1 MANHRKRWF
10 IGLVIWRLLGQTE
23 DEVESHRHNPQF
35 HWIYP
40 STREPQFD
48 LNCIRRSARHDNW
61 QDIDGVLAGYVQPK
75 YPHAAINESTADWA
89 KDFPHSQWRYS
100 HMAFVYPKRATKSD
114 DESRERQGKGELRAF
129 HPYSWFLYSKIA
141 QLPTKAL
148 EFEIELKESLL
159 MRQRPDQWTRSFL
172 CID

>member
-23 DEVESHRHNPQF
+23 DEVESRRHNPQF
-35 HWIYP
+35 HWIYT

-89 KDFPHSQWRYS
+89 KDFPHSQWRHS
-100 HMAFVYPKRATKSD
+100 HMAFVYPKRATESD
-114 DESRERQGKGELRAF
+114 DELRERQGKGELRAF
-129 HPYSWFLYSKIA
+129 T
-141 QLPTKAL
+141 PTVDSYIVKL
-148 EFEIELKESLL
+148 LNYPQRHSSFEIELKESLL
-159 MRQRPDQWTRSFL
+159 MWQRPDQWTRSFL

>member
-61 QDIDGVLAGYVQPK
+61 QDIDGVLAGYVQPR

-89 KDFPHSQWRYS
+89 KDFPHSQWRHS
-100 HMAFVYPKRATKSD
+100 HMAFVYPKRATTNCERD
-114 DESRERQGKGELRAF
+114 RERESWEL
-129 HPYSWFLYSKIA
+129 ST
-141 QLPTKAL
+141 PTVDSYIVKL
-148 EFEIELKESLL
+148 LNYPQRHSSFEIELKESLL
-159 MRQRPDQWTRSFL
+159 MWQRPDQWTRSFL